1 MLKNILLALILV
13 IGFQSIASNEQF
25 LFRRISV
32 ADGLS
37 NSWVRSAYQDR
48 LGYMWFGTND
58 GINRFDGKSVK
69 VYRPAN
75 DHNVPIGNVVVNDM
89 LDADSES
96 FWLCTEIGLFHFFC
110 SDNYKQH

>member
-58 GINRFDGKSVK
+58 GLTDSMAK
-69 VYRPAN
+69 VLKFTVRQR
-75 DHNVPIGNVVVNDM
+75 
-89 LDADSES
+89 S
-96 FWLCTEIGLFHFFC
+96 
-110 SDNYKQH
+110 